1 MKKKLNVDQEN
12 LDEEIEIEQPD
23 EADNQAQNFIQKYSK
38 IIIIASVGV
47 IVLIAVLLYLR
58 SKSIE
63 NSERAS
69 VLITRVLSYYE
80 SADYQKALD
89 GDPQKTYLGEPVKGL
104 KFIAQE
110 YSNEQGKIA
119 AMYAGNSLISLN
131 KWSEAKEYFEKAAGA
146 SSKVISQGGIAG
158 LGTCLENEGKFAEAA
173 EKYDEASKLGL
184 DENLQSRYS
193 FYSGLCF
200 EKAGNKKKAED
211 VYRSILKSGQMTE
224 FSMLAKAGLIRI
236 GTIIE

>member
-1 MKKKLNVDQEN
+1 MKKKLDMNQEN
-12 LDEEIEIEQPD
+12 SEEQLEIEQTD
-23 EADNQAQNFIQKYSK
+23 ETEDQAHNFIQKYSK
-38 IIIIASVGV
+38 VIIIASVAV
-47 IVLIAVLLYLR
+47 IALIAVLLYMR
-58 SKSIE
+58 SKSNE
-63 NSERAS
+63 NYERAS

-80 SADYQKALD
+80 AADYQKALE

-110 YSNEQGKIA
+110 YSNEPGKIA

-131 KWSEAKEYFEKAAGA
+131 KWSEAKEYFEKAAGS
-146 SSKVISQGGIAG
+146 SSKVITQGGIAG
-158 LGTCLENEGKFAEAA
+158 LGACLENEGKFAEAA
-173 EKYDEASKLGL
+173 EKYEEASKLGV
-184 DENLQSRYS
+184 DENLQSRYG

-211 VYRSILKSGQMTE
+211 VYRTILKSGQMTE

>member
-1 MKKKLNVDQEN
+1 MKKKLDMNQEN
-12 LDEEIEIEQPD
+12 FEEQTEIEETD
-23 EADNQAQNFIQKYSK
+23 EVDGQSHNFIQKYSK
-38 IIIIASVGV
+38 IIIIISVAV
-47 IVLIAVLLYLR
+47 IALIAILLFLR

-80 SADYQKALD
+80 AADYQKALD

-119 AMYAGNSLISLN
+119 SLYAGNALISLN
-131 KWSEAKEYFEKAAGA
+131 KWTEAKEFFEKAAGA
-146 SSKVISQGGIAG
+146 SSKVITQGGIAG
-158 LGTCLENEGKFAEAA
+158 LGACLENEGKFAEAA
-173 EKYDEASKLGL
+173 EKYEESSKLCV

-193 FYSGLCF
+193 FYSGLCY
-200 EKAGNKKKAED
+200 EKAGNKIKAEE
-211 VYRSILKSGQMTE
+211 VYRNILKSNQMTE